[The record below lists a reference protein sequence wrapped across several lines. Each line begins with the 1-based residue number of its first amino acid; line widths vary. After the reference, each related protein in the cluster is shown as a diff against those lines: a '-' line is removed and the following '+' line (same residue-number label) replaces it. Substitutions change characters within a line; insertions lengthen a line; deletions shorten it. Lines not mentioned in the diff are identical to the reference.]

1 MDADTIKLLLSGL
14 NILLTLALW
23 IFALYNQ
30 KHSATNQAIKDLEK
44 SVADRFSA
52 KCERISKVEAG
63 LKAFPSRE
71 ELVRIHERI
80 DDMQDEQ
87 SKTNLLIGQVLGQ
100 LKQMNF
106 NKSGRAND

>member
-44 SVADRFSA
+44 SVAERFA
-52 KCERISKVEAG
+52 LKCQRISKVEAG
-63 LKAFPSRE
+63 LAVFPSRE

-87 SKTNLLIGQVLGQ
+87 SRTNLLIGQVLGQ
-100 LKQMNF
+100 LKQM
-106 NKSGRAND
+106 SLSRRHTDE